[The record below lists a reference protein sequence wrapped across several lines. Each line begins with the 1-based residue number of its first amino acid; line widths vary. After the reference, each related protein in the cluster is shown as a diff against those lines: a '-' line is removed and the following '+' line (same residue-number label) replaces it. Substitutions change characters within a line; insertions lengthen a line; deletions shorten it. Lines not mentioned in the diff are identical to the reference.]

1 MSPLFLFPRWPGPGC
16 HVLTINAGRPPR
28 HQGPA
33 GPPGLVLGLAI
44 IRENWNSA
52 EFLTKFTPG
61 RLTWLWTNNARNDNN
76 IIINLKL
83 SLN

>member
-1 MSPLFLFPRWPGPGC
+1 MLAAPRDTRD
-16 HVLTINAGRPPR
+16 L
-28 HQGPA
+28 Q

-61 RLTWLWTNNARNDNN
+61 RLTWPWTNNARNDNN
-76 IIINLKL
+76 IIINLSDSQLKL
-83 SLN
+83 ILN